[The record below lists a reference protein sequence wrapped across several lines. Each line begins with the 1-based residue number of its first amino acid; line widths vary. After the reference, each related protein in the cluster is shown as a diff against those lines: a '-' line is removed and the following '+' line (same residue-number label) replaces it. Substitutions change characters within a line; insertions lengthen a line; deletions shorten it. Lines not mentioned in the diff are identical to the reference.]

1 MASVPSLA
9 FPIRLAADGQL
20 ERADLADAVAG
31 LIGVMASTS
40 QGFWKHAPWVG
51 LLEQFES
58 ARADV
63 QEHPR
68 LADAINVALR
78 ELGSTELSV
87 VTVRN
92 APSVFGERR
101 FDLVMTA
108 GDGAP
113 VFRQVKG

>member
-1 MASVPSLA
+1 MSVSLGV
-9 FPIRLAADGQL
+9 PLALAPDGQL
-20 ERADLADAVAG
+20 QRTDQGDAVAN

-40 QGFWKHAPWVG
+40 QHFWPHAPWFG

-68 LADAINVALR
+68 LADAINTALR
-78 ELGSTELSV
+78 ELGADNVSV

-92 APSVFGERR
+92 APSSFGDRR
-101 FDLVMTA
+101 FDLVLQDVDNAT
-108 GDGAP
+108 
-113 VFRQVKG
+113 VFRQVKV

>member
-1 MASVPSLA
+1 MALA
-9 FPIRLAADGQL
+9 LPVALAADGQL
-20 ERADLADAVAG
+20 DRADLADAVAE
-31 LIGVMASTS
+31 LIGVMAATS
-40 QGFWKHAPWVG
+40 QGFWPHAPWFG

-78 ELGSTELSV
+78 ELGSSELSV

-92 APSVFGERR
+92 APSTYGERR
-101 FDLVMTA
+101 FDLVLTS